1 MWLTLSCDLNLKYVC
16 LSLSVLPIDNVG
28 CVWNSREGKEKLVV
42 MILINV
48 EMARLVESRL

>member
-16 LSLSVLPIDNVG
+16 LSLSVLPIDYVG